1 MNSCWGGVVN
11 GVQQMG
17 TCDYLSLVMW
27 IVGFLG
33 FCLILWG
40 FFRSLISTGLE
51 GVSIVAGSEQGTTTF
66 KKASRTG
73 YWLMGIG
80 AVMFIIA
87 LLIFH
92 FLPA

>member
-1 MNSCWGGVVN
+1 MNSCWGVGQAMGV
-11 GVQQMG
+11 
-17 TCDYLSLVMW
+17 CDWFSVAMW
-27 IVGFLG
+27 IIGFLG

-51 GVSIVAGSEQGTTTF
+51 GVSMIAGSEQGTATF

-80 AVMFIIA
+80 VIMILIAVV
-87 LLIFH
+87 IFH
-92 FLPA
+92 FLSF